1 MNDLF
6 RRFFQ
11 GLAGKSRILLL
22 VDDAQWIDEASINL
36 IRSMV
41 QNQFIPV
48 EAFLVLSCDQGK
60 QNPGLSELLTY
71 LEQKGVCFKIS
82 IQPLSGPETVSLA
95 ASIAQQ
101 SIPSGQLDNLVSDTN
116 GNPLMII
123 ETIRSVLYH
132 QAGGSFPANH
142 KVIPGSIRTIFRDR
156 FNQLSP
162 LHRQILSIGA
172 VIGTSFSIDLL
183 ESISQ
188 HSADEIVEG
197 LEELERVGILRVVE
211 DTSNQTFSYQFLQN
225 IFKEVVLLEMS
236 LARKRLLHRR
246 IARLLEQSSPY
257 PDDVLAAILAE
268 HYTASG
274 DLNKAFQF
282 WINAASYA
290 RRLSSPQDAYRAFQ
304 KAEQIFPSID
314 MQLSDKEIL
323 DFYKTWAKVAYQTQ
337 DIDTAEQISI
347 RMFQIGE
354 LRSSALLMG
363 SGLYVQSMARFGSHD
378 YQVGLNI
385 CEQALRYLK
394 DSSTRAEWLKCVSRK
409 TKFLYMLSR
418 IQEARQVLED
428 AIQTLPET
436 MDEEEQSSAGMLYY
450 DYSTVLTLMGFP
462 AKGLEIAEK
471 SHQLYIQTRDLEG
484 EVKVFG
490 QMVLSSV
497 YCGENLKSEQEAEV
511 GLGLAQKIS
520 YTRMSAYIQSYLAIA
535 RTALGKMDLAWDSAQ
550 AALEISR
557 QNPFPEITSI
567 ALRTCGDIHRYL
579 LDYPSAIEYYMKG
592 YEIQGDK
599 IVKFDHLA
607 RCGYLT
613 ALLGDVPQGL
623 SMLDEAYRSSAELA
637 IGSVRISSRLYT
649 FMVQNSRPDLETVS
663 DELEGLIQDLF
674 DRRLMTQWCVA
685 QTIKARLSFLRGDSE
700 TGDHLLAKALHEG
713 AQMDGIWSQ
722 LLYQH
727 FLQDPPGVI
736 QPTTVSKWTNVLKK
750 RLDTMAINCQGPI
763 TSPLQKAFQE
773 TVDKFN

>member
-1 MNDLF
+1 M
-6 RRFFQ
+6 
-11 GLAGKSRILLL
+11 
-22 VDDAQWIDEASINL
+22 
-36 IRSMV
+36 
-41 QNQFIPV
+41 
-48 EAFLVLSCDQGK
+48 
-60 QNPGLSELLTY
+60 LTY
-71 LEQKGVCFKIS
+71 LEQKDVSYKIT
-82 IQPLSGPETVSLA
+82 IQPLSAPETKTLA

-101 SIPSGQLDNLVSDTN
+101 SIPNEQLDNLVSDTN
-116 GNPLMII
+116 GNPLLII

-132 QAGGSFPANH
+132 KSGVSFSANH
-142 KVIPGSIRTIFRDR
+142 KIIPGSIRTIFRDR

-162 LHRQILSIGA
+162 LNRQILSIGA
-172 VIGTSFSIDLL
+172 VIGTNFTIDLL

-197 LEELERVGILRVVE
+197 LEELERVGILKVVE

-225 IFKEVVLLEMS
+225 IFKEVVLLELS

-274 DLNKAFQF
+274 DLNQAFKF
-282 WINAASYA
+282 WVNAASYA

-304 KAEQIFPSID
+304 KAENIFPSID

-323 DFYKTWAKVAYQTQ
+323 EFYKTWAKVAYQTQ
-337 DIDTAEQISI
+337 DNATAERISI

-354 LRSSALLMG
+354 LRSSAVLMG
-363 SGLYVQSMARFGSHD
+363 SGLYIQSMALFGSHD
-378 YQVGLNI
+378 YLAGLNI
-385 CEQALRYLK
+385 CEQALRYLQE
-394 DSSTRAEWLKCVSRK
+394 TNARAEWLKCVARK
-409 TKFLYMLSR
+409 SKFLYMLSR
-418 IQEARQVLED
+418 IQEAKQVLED
-428 AIQTLPET
+428 AIHSLPEV

-450 DYSTVLTLMGFP
+450 DYSTVLTLMGYP
-462 AKGLEIAEK
+462 ARGLEMAEK

-511 GLGLAQKIS
+511 GLGLARKIS
-520 YTRMSAYIQSYLAIA
+520 YTRMGAYIQSYLAIA

-579 LDYPSAIEYYMKG
+579 LDYRSAINYYMKG
-592 YEIQGDK
+592 YEVQGDK

-607 RCGYLT
+607 RSGYLT
-613 ALLGDVPQGL
+613 ALLGDRSSGL
-623 SMLDEAYRSSAELA
+623 AMLDEAYRSSAELA
-637 IGSVRISSRLYT
+637 LGSVRISSRLYA
-649 FMVQNSRPDLETVS
+649 FMVQNSRK
-663 DELEGLIQDLF
+663 ELENTTHELEELIQESF
-674 DRRLMTQWCVA
+674 DRKLMIQWCVA
-685 QTIKARLSFLRGDSE
+685 QSIKARLFLLRGDSE
-700 TGDHLLAKALHEG
+700 TGDRLLEKALQEG
-713 AQMDGIWSQ
+713 TQMDGIWPQ

-727 FLQDPPGVI
+727 LLLDPPGAI
-736 QPTTVSKWTNVLKK
+736 QPTIVSKWRNLLQKQ
-750 RLDTMAINCQGPI
+750 LEIMASNCQRPI
-763 TSPLQKAFQE
+763 LYPLHKSFRE
-773 TVDKFN
+773 TVDKTS